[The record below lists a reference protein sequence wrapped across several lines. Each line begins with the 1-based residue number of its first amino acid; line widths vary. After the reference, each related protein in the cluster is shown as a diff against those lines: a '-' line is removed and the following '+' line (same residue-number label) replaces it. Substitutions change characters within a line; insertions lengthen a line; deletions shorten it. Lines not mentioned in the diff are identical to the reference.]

1 MASTD
6 TYKGYPTDLLTRV
19 KGMGRAIIGDD
30 ALYEAAQ
37 EYTDPAKG
45 GGNFGPA
52 LLAADCTV
60 SVTPTAP
67 PRAAA
72 PVVPAPAPKKE
83 AADDA
88 DPWAGYEVHDLKELM
103 KSKGLTA
110 PRVLTAG
117 RAIQILEAAGVKP
130 E

>member
-6 TYKGYPTDLLTRV
+6 TFKGYPTDLLTRV

-30 ALYEAAQ
+30 ALYDAAQ

-72 PVVPAPAPKKE
+72 PVVRPRRQRRNP
-83 AADDA
+83 
-88 DPWAGYEVHDLKELM
+88 LTTRIR
-103 KSKGLTA
+103 GLDTKC
-110 PRVLTAG
+110 TT
-117 RAIQILEAAGVKP
+117 
-130 E
+130 

>member
-6 TYKGYPTDLLTRV
+6 TFKGYPTDLLTRV

-37 EYTDPAKG
+37 AYTDPAKG

-60 SVTPTAP
+60 SVTPVAAQAAIP
-67 PRAAA
+67 PAR
-72 PVVPAPAPKKE
+72 VLETPKKTGDE
-83 AADDA
+83 A

-103 KSKGLTA
+103 KSNGL
-110 PRVLTAG
+110 
-117 RAIQILEAAGVKP
+117 
-130 E
+130 